1 MRIRNKACALK
12 PSHRNLL
19 VQALAAQPRLHLLP
33 PDLIIFFPR
42 MKKIRPYLRP
52 SHRIWIFSAVSL
64 PKAFGCT
71 CSGSSPSFS
80 TNAAAMHSPSA
91 CNIWQ
96 LGLLQALQFERVNIG
111 AGGDGRTYF
120 FPVISATSKSGSS
133 PIKCDDFRSL
143 MPSNG

>member
-1 MRIRNKACALK
+1 MRAQTFTQKLSCASIGCSTSATLT
-12 PSHRNLL
+12 P
-19 VQALAAQPRLHLLP
+19 PRSYH
-33 PDLIIFFPR
+33 IFSQNE
-42 MKKIRPYLRP
+42 KIRSYLRP

-96 LGLLQALQFERVNIG
+96 LGLLQALQCERVNIG

-120 FPVISATSKSGSS
+120 FPVISATSKDGSS